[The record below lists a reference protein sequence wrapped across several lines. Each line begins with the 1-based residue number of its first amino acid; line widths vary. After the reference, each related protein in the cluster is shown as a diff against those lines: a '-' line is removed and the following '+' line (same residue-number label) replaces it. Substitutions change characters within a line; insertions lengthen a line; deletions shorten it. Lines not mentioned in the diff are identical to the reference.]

1 MLAWMWHARLIDR
14 KEALKATY
22 FPSRSSIAGGLFD
35 VDIAVADRRSQ
46 PTFFS
51 GASSLLSLGLFARF
65 FPRKL
70 YTLLL
75 QSYISINIKPLSLS
89 KKEHRQIQSSW
100 LHQKQKM
107 EEQKVEEPKPEEKKE
122 ENAEEK
128 PPAEEKKEEE
138 PKPPAPFVLF
148 IDLHC
153 VGCAKKIEKSLL
165 RIPG

>member
-89 KKEHRQIQSSW
+89 KKE
-100 LHQKQKM
+100 
-107 EEQKVEEPKPEEKKE
+107 EQKVEEPKPEEKKE